1 MIRPIAL
8 IANLFLLAGCVAQLP
23 WAPEARITRAAYSH
37 PGPKSITLI
46 SVAANGSKSVG
57 HSALLINA
65 SQRVLYDPA
74 GTWYNPDVPE
84 RADLLYG
91 ITPTYL
97 QYYIDYHARDR
108 FHVVMQTIDVPAAVA
123 ETVMR
128 LAIEAGASMNG
139 MCANNTSSIL
149 SRTPGFQG
157 FPVSVWPRS
166 AVEAMARL
174 PGVRTERIYQTDT
187 GKDLK
192 GVVNHPT

>member
-1 MIRPIAL
+1 ML
-8 IANLFLLAGCVAQLP
+8 TSCVAQLP
-23 WAPEARITRAAYSH
+23 WAPDERVARAAYHH

-46 SVAANGSKSVG
+46 TVVANGTNSMG

-65 SQRVLYDPA
+65 SQRVIYDPA
-74 GTWYNPDVPE
+74 GTWYNFDIPE

-91 ITPTYL
+91 ISPEYL

-108 FHVVMQTIDVPAAVA
+108 FHVVMQTVQVAPEVA
-123 ETVMR
+123 ETAMR
-128 LAIEAGASMNG
+128 LAIEAGASMSG

-157 FPVSVWPRS
+157 FPVSFWPKS
-166 AVEAMARL
+166 AVEAMSRV
-174 PGVRTERIYQTDT
+174 PGVKTEEIYQDDV

-192 GVVNHPT
+192 GGGVNRPKT